1 MNEQLIEDEDLIMT
15 KQGKLAFVHDREDT
29 LLNDNPGANRSSY
42 CVTATHDLNVKKQG
56 KLSFVHNGEHTL
68 QDDNPSTDHSSCC
81 IGCYPFKKKNKIDY
95 QCWTHER
102 ICHFCF
108 VGFFFLCTGIDVWE
122 AKDWKHCFPN
132 IWRHIKLTTRIR
144 LISAVNFFLF
154 PKENPKVYCSVCYGK
169 IYWLFCVV
177 AWNIFIRKLFTFK
190 HFQFIRVHPSSFIP
204 VGQNI

>member
-1 MNEQLIEDEDLIMT
+1 MKIWSWQNRANLHLCMTEKILSWMIIQALIVHHIVWLQLMIWTWKNRANFHLCITENILSRMTIPALIIHHVVLAATPSKKRTKLIINVERMN
-15 KQGKLAFVHDREDT
+15 AFVIFV
-29 LLNDNPGANRSSY
+29 LLA
-42 CVTATHDLNVKKQG
+42 
-56 KLSFVHNGEHTL
+56 
-68 QDDNPSTDHSSCC
+68 
-81 IGCYPFKKKNKIDY
+81 
-95 QCWTHER
+95 
-102 ICHFCF
+102 
-108 VGFFFLCTGIDVWE
+108 FFFLCTGIDVWE